1 MARGRWR
8 SVRARTTLWATLV
21 VAVAVG
27 LGAVAFYAVLDA
39 SIRAGAERSAEIRL
53 DELSSRIEDGGPQAV
68 ADLDDEVAVVVSD
81 DGRVLAASEEAE
93 ERTWTPSDQPQ
104 VVTVDDEPVLVV
116 SEELDGDGFLLVGVS
131 LEEDRATLATVAG
144 LLAVA
149 VPTLTLLVALLT
161 WWVVG
166 RALGP
171 VDRIRENVETITAE
185 RLDRRVPVPD
195 SGDEIATLAV
205 TMNGMLDRLDASAR
219 AQRRFVSDASHELRS
234 PLATIRQ
241 HAELAIAHPESTS
254 VRQLADV
261 VHDEGLRLQGLVDA
275 LLLLS
280 RLDEGGRSGDAKD
293 VDLDDIALGE
303 VTRLRALG
311 LQVDGSGIGAARVR
325 ADARLIGQLV
335 RNLTDNAARHSRG
348 RVAISVAT
356 RDAAAVLTVED
367 DGDGIPPEERDRVF
381 ERFVRLDE
389 ARARDAGGSGL
400 GLSIVRGVAEA
411 AHGTVAVTESRW
423 GGARFEV
430 TLPSAS

>member
-1 MARGRWR
+1 MASGRWR

-39 SIRAGAERSAEIRL
+39 GIRAGAERSAELRL
-53 DELSSRIEDGGPQAV
+53 DELSSRIEDGGPRAV

-81 DGRVLAASEEAE
+81 DGRILAASDEAQ
-93 ERTWTPSDQPQ
+93 ERTWTASDEPQ

-116 SEELDGDGFLLVGVS
+116 AEELDGDGILLVGVS
-131 LEEDRATLATVAG
+131 LDDDRATLATVAG

-166 RALGP
+166 RALRP
-171 VDRIRENVETITAE
+171 VERIRENVEKITAE

-280 RLDEGGRSGDAKD
+280 RLDEGGRSGEVQD

-303 VTRLRALG
+303 VTRLRTLG
-311 LQVDGSGIGAARVR
+311 LQVDGSGVGAARVR
-325 ADARLIGQLV
+325 GDARMIGQLV

-348 RVAISVAT
+348 RVAISVTT
-356 RDAAAVLTVED
+356 RDGVAMLTVED
-367 DGDGIPPEERDRVF
+367 DGDGIPPAERDRVF

-411 AHGTVAVTESRW
+411 ARGTVAVTESRW
-423 GGARFEV
+423 GGARFAV
-430 TLPSAS
+430 TLPAAS

>member
-21 VAVAVG
+21 VAGAVT
-27 LGAVAFYAVLDA
+27 LGAVAFYVVLDA
-39 SIRAGAERSAEIRL
+39 SIRAGAERAAEVRL
-53 DELSSRIEDGGPQAV
+53 EEVSSRVESAGPQV
-68 ADLDDEVAVVVSD
+68 VDDLDDDLVVVLSA
-81 DGRVLAASEEAE
+81 DGGVLAASEDAAGVPWE
-93 ERTWTPSDQPQ
+93 PLDDPQ
-104 VVTVDDEPVLVV
+104 VRTIDDEPVLVV
-116 SEELDGDGFLLVGVS
+116 SDEIDDGATVLVGVS

-144 LLAVA
+144 LLTLA
-149 VPTLTLLVALLT
+149 VPALVLLVALLT

-171 VDRIRENVETITAE
+171 VTRIRENVDAITAE

-205 TMNGMLDRLDASAR
+205 TMNGMLDRLDASAS

-234 PLATIRQ
+234 PLAAIRQ
-241 HAELAIAHPESTS
+241 HAELATAHPGATS
-254 VRQLADV
+254 VDQLAEV
-261 VHDEGLRLQGLVDA
+261 VREEGLRLQSLVDA

-280 RLDEGGRSGDAKD
+280 RLDEGQGTAPQDI
-293 VDLDDIALGE
+293 DLDDIALAE
-303 VTRLRALG
+303 ASRLRSLD
-311 LQVDGSGIGAARVR
+311 LEVDASGVGAARVHG
-325 ADARLIGQLV
+325 DPRLIGQLV

-348 RVAISVAT
+348 RVAIAVT
-356 RDAAAVLTVED
+356 ERDGRAVLTVDD
-367 DGDGIPPEERDRVF
+367 DGAGIPAAERERVF
-381 ERFVRLDE
+381 ERFVRLDD

-400 GLSIVRGVAEA
+400 GLSIVRAVAEA
-411 AHGTVAVTESRW
+411 GHGSVSVSESRW